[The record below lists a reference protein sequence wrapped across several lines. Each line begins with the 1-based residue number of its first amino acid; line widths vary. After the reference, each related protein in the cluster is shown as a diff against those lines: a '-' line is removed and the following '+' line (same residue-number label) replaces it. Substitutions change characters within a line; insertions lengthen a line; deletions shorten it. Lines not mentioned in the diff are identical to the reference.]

1 MMAITKFRLTK
12 TCLLG
17 FSAIVLGIMLPST
30 LSQLPA
36 YTIDLGDG
44 RTFFDK
50 PPRLIRSVA
59 SFKSPNT
66 PSEYLFT
73 ILLPEDAGEPL
84 QAVSIVQKPNLERIR
99 FDLTKSRAFFG
110 EGLSGG
116 SSIPLAKV
124 ESEPTNP
131 SEITIFFEEPVA
143 PGNKVTVSIRARNN
157 PNFGGVYHFGV
168 TAFSIGENSPGLYLG
183 SGRLHFTSRSDR

>member
-1 MMAITKFRLTK
+1 MAIKFFSTKAR
-12 TCLLG
+12 LLG
-17 FSAIVLGIMLPST
+17 FSAIVLGLMLPT
-30 LSQLPA
+30 TISQLSGNA
-36 YTIDLGDG
+36 LELGDG

-59 SFKSPNT
+59 TFKSPNT

-84 QAVSIVQKPNLERIR
+84 QAVSIVQKPNLEWIR
-99 FDLTKSRAFFG
+99 FEWSKSRAFLG

-131 SEITIFFEEPVA
+131 SEITIFFEEAVA
-143 PGNKVTVSIRARNN
+143 PGNKVTVSIRARSN
-157 PNFGGVYHFGV
+157 PSFGGVYHFGV

-183 SGRLHFTSRSDR
+183 SGRLHFTSRSER

>member
-1 MMAITKFRLTK
+1 MAITKFLSTK
-12 TCLLG
+12 TRLLG
-17 FSAIVLGIMLPST
+17 FSTTVLGLMLQTT

-36 YTIDLGDG
+36 NAIDLGDG

-59 SFKSPNT
+59 TFNSPNT

-73 ILLPEDAGEPL
+73 ISLPEDAGEPL
-84 QAVSIVQKPNLERIR
+84 QAVSIVQKPNIERIR
-99 FDLTKSRAFFG
+99 FELSKSRAFFG

-124 ESEPTNP
+124 ESEPNNP

-143 PGNKVTVSIRARNN
+143 PGNKVTVSIRARSN
-157 PNFGGVYHFGV
+157 PSFGGIYLFGV
-168 TAFSIGENSPGLYLG
+168 TAFSIGEDSPGLYLG
-183 SGRLHFTSRSDR
+183 SGRFHFTSRSER

>member
-1 MMAITKFRLTK
+1 MAITKFHLTK
-12 TCLLG
+12 TRLLG
-17 FSAIVLGIMLPST
+17 FSAVVLSALLPIT
-30 LSQLPA
+30 LSQLPTNA
-36 YTIDLGDG
+36 IDLGDG

-50 PPRLIRSVA
+50 PPRLINSVA
-59 SFKSPNT
+59 TFNSPST

-99 FDLTKSRAFFG
+99 FELSKSRAFFG
-110 EGLSGG
+110 EGLKGG
-116 SSIPLAKV
+116 SSIPLAQV
-124 ESEPTNP
+124 ESEPNNP

-143 PGNKVTVSIRARNN
+143 PGNKVTVSIRARRN
-157 PNFGGVYHFGV
+157 PSSGGVYIFGV
-168 TAFSIGENSPGLYLG
+168 TAFSVGENSPGLYLG

>member
-1 MMAITKFRLTK
+1 MAITKLRST
-12 TCLLG
+12 TAHLLG
-17 FSAIVLGIMLPST
+17 FSAIVLGIMLPTTVSK
-30 LSQLPA
+30 LPA
-36 YTIDLGDG
+36 NALELGDG
-44 RTFFDK
+44 QTFFDK

-59 SFKSPNT
+59 TFKSPNT

-99 FDLTKSRAFFG
+99 FELSKSRAFFG

-124 ESEPTNP
+124 ESEPANP
-131 SEITIFFEEPVA
+131 SEVTIFFEEPVA
-143 PGNKVTVSIRARNN
+143 PGNKVTVSIRARRN
-157 PNFGGVYHFGV
+157 PNFGGVYHFGI
-168 TAFSIGENSPGLYLG
+168 TAFSVGENSPGLYLG
-183 SGRLHFTSRSDR
+183 SGRLHFTSRSER